1 MSVQY
6 CSEEAMEY
14 GRRSRFEGFPDKQ
27 AMTVTRYVFGS
38 IQGILL
44 ILGLIINFLICF
56 VMVRRQKV
64 KKNLSNFFLFNLSLT
79 ELVLWMILL
88 PLMVI
93 LSMAQVKTNIPCKI
107 LVFSIC
113 TCVAVIFGLL
123 AAIAFDR
130 YTNIVTPLKGI
141 TMEERKFTALGVV
154 WFTAIVLSAPF
165 LYSVEMRVLSMD
177 FSTRAVLEGKFNSS
191 THSTEP
197 PAPKLKWTY
206 INSHNARHVH
216 HKHHSVTN
224 VTGNATHTGSG
235 GNTTGFNS
243 TFYDNTTCILPLR
256 VCDIPAELR
265 GQISCSIFFIFAFVL
280 PLVLILV
287 AYGKVVQRLWIRSR
301 TSDAKGTAAKAK
313 LRAVRM
319 LILVVLTFLIT
330 DGPWVVM
337 GLLYSFK
344 PRDVIPL
351 QSHFIALAIVG
362 TLFYASAVLTPTI
375 HAFHSSTVQREIV
388 AVLCCRLRESS
399 LLASSTSS
407 PASNRRYRSI
417 HFTRNKEPLTQDN
430 TSSADQQV
438 SKAEVE

>member
-1 MSVQY
+1 MSYDEY
-6 CSEEAMEY
+6 CSSEAMEY
-14 GRRSRFEGFPDKQ
+14 GRRSRGFPDKQ
-27 AMTVTRYVFGS
+27 AMTVTRYVFSS

-44 ILGLIINFLICF
+44 LLGLIINFLICF
-56 VMVRRQKV
+56 VMVRRRKV
-64 KKNLSNFFLFNLSLT
+64 KKSLSNFFLFNLSLT

-93 LSMAQVKTNIPCKI
+93 ISMAQVKTNIPCKI

-141 TMEERKFTALGVV
+141 MMEERKFTALAVV
-154 WFTAIVLSAPF
+154 WFTAIALSAPF

-177 FSTRAVLEGKFNSS
+177 FSTRAVLEGKFNLT
-191 THSTEP
+191 THSAKP
-197 PAPKLKWTY
+197 PAPVLKWKY
-206 INSHNARHVH
+206 LNNH
-216 HKHHSVTN
+216 HIPHD
-224 VTGNATHTGSG
+224 VTGSNATEIGSS

-243 TFYDNTTCILPLR
+243 TFVDNTTTCILPLR
-256 VCDIPAELR
+256 VCDIPPKLK
-265 GQISCSIFFIFAFVL
+265 GQISFSIFFLFAFVL
-280 PLVLILV
+280 PLILILV
-287 AYGKVVQRLWIRSR
+287 AYGKVVQRLWQRSR

-330 DGPWVVM
+330 DGPWVVVV
-337 GLLYSFK
+337 LLYSFK
-344 PRDVIPL
+344 PRDVMPL
-351 QSHFIALAIVG
+351 HRHFIALSIVAM
-362 TLFYASAVLTPTI
+362 LFYASAVLTPTI

-388 AVLCCRLRESS
+388 AVLCCRFRESS

-407 PASNRRYRSI
+407 RVSNKKYRSI
-417 HFTRNKEPLTQDN
+417 HFARNKETSTQDN
-430 TSSADQQV
+430 TSSDQQILR
-438 SKAEVE
+438 AEAE